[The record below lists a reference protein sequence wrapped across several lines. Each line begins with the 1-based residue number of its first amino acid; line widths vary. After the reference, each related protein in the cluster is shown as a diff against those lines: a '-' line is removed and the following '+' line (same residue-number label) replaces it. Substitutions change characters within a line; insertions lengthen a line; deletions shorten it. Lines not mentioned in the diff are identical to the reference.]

1 MRRRD
6 LLKATVITAAA
17 AAVPSFFG
25 CTDTEAVALTVFPLG
40 VASGDP
46 REASVVLW
54 TRVEPGAAELED
66 VRYELALDGGFRSV
80 VAQGTTRVGA
90 ASDFTLRVKVTGL
103 SPDTRYHFRFHARK
117 VASTVGQTKTAAA
130 AGADVPVRFAF
141 ATCQDLVGRYFH
153 SWKVLADETPP
164 VDFVLFLGDYIYET
178 TATANARIPTADR
191 RLNLPD
197 GMPLG
202 ATAEDGRA
210 AVTLADFRA
219 AYRQYRAD
227 PDLRRAHALF
237 PFIAVWDD
245 HEFGN
250 DCWQDHTNHFDG
262 KQGDE
267 QNRAS
272 REAATQAFYEY
283 LPVDPERDPA
293 APFPQDLTLFRSLRF
308 GKHLELF
315 VTDQRY
321 YRSDHVIPEG
331 PADPSVGKYG
341 QNTILGSRSF
351 VLKDGFDPKEALA
364 NPTMLGIP
372 QREWLIREVK
382 ASDATWKA
390 IGSQTMVAQL
400 LIDLRQEPSVGASFR
415 QRFYLKVDQWDGYRS
430 ERRAIL
436 EALGAV
442 TGVVWLSGD
451 LHATYAAELRPDFD
465 APGPATAVEYLVP
478 GISAVALQ
486 EQLEIALKTDPIL
499 GALGLAPVVRRAD
512 EVVRAANPHLKYAK
526 NKIYGVATVDV
537 DRDREVRVTFLHLT
551 SVQSAERPGA
561 IERVAFRT
569 RLGTNAVEPI

>member
-17 AAVPSFFG
+17 VGVPSLLG
-25 CTDTEAVALTVFPLG
+25 CTDNEALALTVFSLG

-46 REASVVLW
+46 RETSVVLW
-54 TRVEPGAAELED
+54 TRVEPGASELED
-66 VRYELALDGGFRSV
+66 VRYELALDENFGRV
-80 VAQGTTRVGA
+80 VAQGSLQVGES
-90 ASDFTLRVKVTGL
+90 SDFTLRVKVTGL
-103 SPDTRYHFRFHARK
+103 SPATKYWYRFQARK
-117 VASTVGQTKTAAA
+117 VTSTVGQTKTAPAS
-130 AGADVPVRFAF
+130 GSDVPVRFAF

-153 SWKVLADETPP
+153 AWKVLADEKP

-178 TATANARIPTADR
+178 TATAHARVPTEAR
-191 RLNLPD
+191 RLELPD
-197 GMPLG
+197 GLALG
-202 ATAEDGRA
+202 AEEDGRA
-210 AVTLADFRA
+210 ALTLADFRA
-219 AYRQYRAD
+219 AYRQYKAD
-227 PDLRRAHALF
+227 PDLRKVHALF

-272 REAATQAFYEY
+272 REAATQAFCEY
-283 LPVDPERDPA
+283 LPLDPERDPS
-293 APFPQDLTLFRSLRF
+293 APFPADLTLFRSLRF

-351 VLKDGFDPKEALA
+351 VIKEGFDLKEAQA
-364 NPTMLGIP
+364 NPTMLGLP
-372 QREWLIREVK
+372 QRDWLIEGVK
-382 ASDATWKA
+382 GSDATWKA

-400 LIDLRQEPSVGASFR
+400 LIDLRNEPSVGTSFR
-415 QRFYLKVDQWDGYRS
+415 KLFYLKTDQWDGYRT

-436 EALGAV
+436 EALSAV
-442 TGVVWLSGD
+442 QGVVWFSGD
-451 LHATYAAELRPDFD
+451 LHATYASELRPDFD
-465 APGPATAVEYLVP
+465 TPGPATAVEYLVP

-486 EQLEIALKTDPIL
+486 EQLEIALTVDPIL

-512 EVVRAANPHLKYAK
+512 NVVRAGNPHLQYAR

-537 DRDREVRVTFLHLT
+537 DRDQEVRVTFLQLLD
-551 SVQSAERPGA
+551 VQSAERPA
-561 IERVAFRT
+561 TIERVSFRT
-569 RLGTNAVEPI
+569 RLGINTAEPI